1 MTVAEVSG
9 TVETVMD
16 GPVTETLVEETVT
29 EETVTEETVVD
40 EPVVAPAA
48 DAADPAPLAAPAP
61 AASEA
66 PLASRWPDVI
76 DQVKSRNG
84 LLGSILGSARPVSL
98 EDSVL
103 VVAFSTDFNRKTAE
117 KTTNR
122 QLIEVAFQR
131 IYGSAY
137 RLRGT
142 VGDGE
147 TGVPSLLDDPV
158 INFAQRTFG
167 GQPKRVPTE

>member
-1 MTVAEVSG
+1 PTAG
-9 TVETVMD
+9 TVEPTPVAAAVADETTVEEETTVRD
-16 GPVTETLVEETVT
+16 TENAAVGDDSVVEETVVI
-29 EETVTEETVVD
+29 EETVAIID
-40 EPVVAPAA
+40 EPVAAVAAA
-48 DAADPAPLAAPAP
+48 D
-61 AASEA
+61 A

-84 LLGSILGSARPVSL
+84 LLGSILGSARPVGL

-147 TGVPSLLDDPV
+147 AGAPSLLDDPV

-167 GQPKRVPTE
+167 G